1 MLADLVL
8 AALAA
13 LLTVLFS
20 RRLMRPFLA
29 VAAALD
35 RAGDGRFEPM
45 PVPARDP
52 EAGRLARAFNLMAGR
67 LREREALAARLAG
80 RERAA
85 VLGRLAA
92 TLAHEVR
99 NPLAGMLT
107 ALDTIRRFGAEAAIR
122 GRALDLVERGL
133 RQIEAV
139 VRSTLA
145 SYRQDAEPQ
154 PITAEDLEDL
164 QLLVQPEARRGGVRL
179 RWRVALE
186 APFATDGQRLRQLLL
201 NLLLNAV
208 AATPRDGLVSLD
220 VRREGEALLA
230 ELRDEAGGL
239 PEAAWRRLEAGVAE
253 AAAPGEG
260 LGLPIAGELAAALGA
275 SIELAPNPGG
285 SCIRLT
291 VPPQPEPAA

>member
-1 MLADLVL
+1 
-8 AALAA
+8 
-13 LLTVLFS
+13 
-20 RRLMRPFLA
+20 
-29 VAAALD
+29 
-35 RAGDGRFEPM
+35 
-45 PVPARDP
+45 
-52 EAGRLARAFNLMAGR
+52 
-67 LREREALAARLAG
+67 LAARLAG

-239 PEAAWRRLEAGVAE
+239 PEAAWRRLE
-253 AAAPGEG
+253 
-260 LGLPIAGELAAALGA
+260 
-275 SIELAPNPGG
+275 
-285 SCIRLT
+285 
-291 VPPQPEPAA
+291 